1 MRQPPRRFV
10 RPLPMAMPLAL
21 ALLWPAWLAA
31 QAPEVKRDPFPA
43 QAVGQVHTL
52 RIIPETCAYLQGRF
66 VADPAKP
73 YLLGAARTAPRCQP
87 RARLVDPAKAAP
99 STAGGWILNDE
110 LRVPNAT
117 CPKQVAV
124 VRIWRKP
131 AASAPLRPDAQGR
144 PRIYLEDAKQQ
155 AAAGRLNALPQF
167 AAVLTVEGG
176 GCAAASPG
184 R

>member
-1 MRQPPRRFV
+1 MRLTSPRSV
-10 RPLPMAMPLAL
+10 RSLPMAVPLSL
-21 ALLWPAWLAA
+21 ALLWPAFANA

-73 YLLGAARTAPRCQP
+73 YLLGAARTSQRCQP

-99 STAGGWILNDE
+99 SAAGGWILNDE
-110 LRVPNAT
+110 LRVPNAA
-117 CPKQVAV
+117 CPQQVAV

-131 AASAPLRPDAQGR
+131 AASAPLQPDAQGR
-144 PRIYLEDAKQQ
+144 PRIYLEDAKRR

-167 AAVLTVEGG
+167 AAVLRVEGG
-176 GCAAASPG
+176 GCAAAVPG

>member
-1 MRQPPRRFV
+1 MRQRPRRSV
-10 RPLPMAMPLAL
+10 RPLPMG
-21 ALLWPAWLAA
+21 ALLAAMLSWPVWLAA
-31 QAPEVKRDPFPA
+31 QTPEVKRDPFPP

-73 YLLGAARTAPRCQP
+73 YLLGAARTAQRCQP

-99 STAGGWILNDE
+99 STASGWILNDE
-110 LRVPNAT
+110 LRVQNAA

-131 AASAPLRPDAQGR
+131 AASAPLRPDAQGQ
-144 PRIYLEDAKQQ
+144 PRIYLDDARKQ
-155 AAAGRLNALPQF
+155 AEAGRLNALPQF
-167 AAVLTVEGG
+167 AAVLAMEGA
-176 GCAAASPG
+176 GCGPAPSSH
-184 R
+184 

>member
-1 MRQPPRRFV
+1 MRLPPRRFA
-10 RPLPMAMPLAL
+10 RPLPMAVPFFL
-21 ALLWPAWLAA
+21 ALLWSACAGA

-43 QAVGQVHTL
+43 QAVGQAHTL

-73 YLLGAARTAPRCQP
+73 YLLGAARTAQRCQP

-99 STAGGWILNDE
+99 SAASGWILNDE
-110 LRVPNAT
+110 LRVPNAA
-117 CPKQVAV
+117 CPRQVAV
-124 VRIWRKP
+124 VRVWRKP
-131 AASAPLRPDAQGR
+131 AASPPLQPDAQGR
-144 PRIYLEDAKQQ
+144 PRIYLEEAKQQ

-176 GCAAASPG
+176 GCAAAAPG